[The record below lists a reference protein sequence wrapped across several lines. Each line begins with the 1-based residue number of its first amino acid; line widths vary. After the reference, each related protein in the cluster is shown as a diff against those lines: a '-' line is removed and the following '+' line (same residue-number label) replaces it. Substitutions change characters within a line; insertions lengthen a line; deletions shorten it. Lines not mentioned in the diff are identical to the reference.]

1 MLIFIG
7 AYEIDSFVQCKVID
21 ISFIYVFNITL
32 GAISSVLTLS
42 SLGPATEWNTES
54 RDAFNYFKLDFQ
66 LKQHSVKED

>member
-1 MLIFIG
+1 MKG
-7 AYEIDSFVQCKVID
+7 YRY
-21 ISFIYVFNITL
+21 FIYLLFNITL

-54 RDAFNYFKLDFQ
+54 QDAFNYFELDFQ